1 MRWQLP
7 VNQGRSFE
15 KGTQVVPRALVTGGA
30 GFIGSHVA
38 DRFLAG
44 GYEVDVIDNLSS
56 GRRENVPG
64 AATFYELD
72 VGSPEAADIVRR
84 GSFDV
89 IVHLAAQMD
98 VRKSVADPAYDAKV
112 NILGTLNLLEA
123 ARKEAPRCRIVF
135 TSTGGA
141 VYGTFA
147 NPPTVETHSKEPESP
162 YAVSK
167 LSAEYYL
174 AYYFQ
179 LYGLESAVLRFGNVY
194 GPRQDPHGEAGVVS
208 IFCNRLLDGRA
219 LTVFGDGLQTR
230 DYIHVA
236 DVIEAAWLAA
246 TRTLPD
252 DSGLDARAFN
262 IGTAI
267 GTSVLD
273 LASQLQRAAGTN
285 VPIEFAPK
293 RPGEQQESFIAIGK
307 ASQVLG
313 WVPRIDLAEG
323 LANTYKWFAARRL
336 TEATGRS

>member
-1 MRWQLP
+1 M
-7 VNQGRSFE
+7 S
-15 KGTQVVPRALVTGGA
+15 RALVTGGA

-44 GYEVDVIDNLSS
+44 GYEVEVIDNLSS
-56 GRRENVPG
+56 GRRENVPR
-64 AATFYELD
+64 AATFHEVD
-72 VGSPEAADIVRR
+72 VGSSEAGHIVRNH
-84 GSFDV
+84 GFDV
-89 IVHLAAQMD
+89 LIHLAAQID
-98 VRKSVADPAYDAKV
+98 VRKSVADPVRDATI
-112 NILGTLNLLEA
+112 NILGTLGLLEA
-123 ARKEAPRCRIVF
+123 VRKAERRCRVVF

-147 NPPTVETHSKEPESP
+147 NPPTPEAHAKEPESP
-162 YAVSK
+162 YAISK

-208 IFCNRLLDGRA
+208 IFCNRLLEGRA

-236 DVIEAAWLAA
+236 DVVEAAWLGA
-246 TRTLPD
+246 TRPLPAEH
-252 DSGLDARAFN
+252 GLDSRAFN

-267 GTSVLD
+267 GTNVLD
-273 LASQLQRAAGTN
+273 LASHLQRAAGTN
-285 VPIEFAPK
+285 VPLEFAPK

-307 ASQVLG
+307 ARRVLG
-313 WVPRIDLAEG
+313 WEPRVTLPEG
-323 LANTYKWFAARRL
+323 LANTYEWFAANRH
-336 TEATGRS
+336 TGATAKS

>member
-1 MRWQLP
+1 M
-7 VNQGRSFE
+7 
-15 KGTQVVPRALVTGGA
+15 PRALVTGGA

-38 DRFLAG
+38 DRFLSA
-44 GYEVDVIDNLSS
+44 GYEVAVLDNLSS
-56 GRRENVPG
+56 GRRENVPRSSV
-64 AATFYELD
+64 FHEMD
-72 VGSPEAADIVRR
+72 VRSAEAADIVLR
-84 GSFDV
+84 GSFEV

-123 ARKEAPRCRIVF
+123 ACKATPRGRIVF

-147 NPPTVETHSKEPESP
+147 NPPTVETHPKEPESP
-162 YAVSK
+162 YAISK
-167 LSAEYYL
+167 LSVEYYL
-174 AYYFQ
+174 AYYSQ

-236 DVIEAAWLAA
+236 DVVEAAWLAA
-246 TRTLPD
+246 TRALPD
-252 DSGLDARAFN
+252 ARGLDSRAFN

-267 GTSVLD
+267 GTNVLD
-273 LASQLQRAAGTN
+273 LASQLQRAAGTD

-293 RPGEQQESFIAIGK
+293 RPGEQQESFVAIDK
-307 ASQVLG
+307 ARRLLG
-313 WVPRIDLAEG
+313 WEPQVSLAEG
-323 LANTYKWFAARRL
+323 LAVTYEWFAANRL
-336 TEATGRS
+336 TGATEKS